1 MPSPGGPGHIHP
13 VPEGAPKTAVITGAS
28 GFIGRRLRDRLLAE
42 GWDVVAIRRPVS
54 KAPQEGRS
62 VVLEY
67 GDRPGLA
74 LLFEKERPALVLH
87 VAGATKGVRR
97 DDFWDG
103 NVKPTAQLCGALQ
116 DAQHQP
122 ERFLLVSSLA
132 AYGPSGERPL
142 IESDPQNPIEL
153 YGESKR
159 EAERVVQDSGL
170 RFTIVRPSGVYGP
183 GDVDFLELFRW
194 ANRQLNV
201 FPANRQQQVSVVYVD
216 DLVDATLGAA
226 LHPNTV
232 GRGYF
237 ICDGEPVSF
246 EHFQRQIARMLEKK
260 AWELD
265 VPGPVVDLAAFSGE
279 LLSKLDGKPRLFNR
293 QKRKLGKANF
303 VCTHQAAKRDFGYTP
318 KVPLTEGLTRTR
330 DWYRQE
336 GWL

>member
-1 MPSPGGPGHIHP
+1 MPSPGGPGHIQR
-13 VPEGAPKTAVITGAS
+13 VPAGAPKTAVITGAS
-28 GFIGRRLRDRLLAE
+28 GFIGRRLRDQLLRQ

-54 KAPQEGRS
+54 KAPKEGRS

-67 GDRPGLA
+67 ADRAGLTA
-74 LLFEKERPALVLH
+74 LFQEERPALVLH
-87 VAGATKGVRR
+87 VAGATKGVSRE
-97 DDFWDG
+97 DFWGG
-103 NVKPTAQLCGALQ
+103 NVTPTAQLVGALR

-142 IESDPQNPIEL
+142 TESDPKNPIEL

-159 EAERVVQDSGL
+159 EAEVVVEQSGL
-170 RFTIVRPSGVYGP
+170 PFTIIRPSGVYGP

-194 ANRQLNV
+194 ANRKLNV
-201 FPANRQQQVSVVYVD
+201 FPANRQQRVSVVYVD
-216 DLVDATLGAA
+216 DLVDATLAAA
-226 LHPNTV
+226 LHPNTI

-246 EHFQRQIARMLEKK
+246 EHFQRQIAVMLEKR

-265 VPGPVVDLAAFSGE
+265 VPGPLVDLAAFGGE
-279 LLSKLDGKPRLFNR
+279 LLSKVDGKPRLFNR

-303 VCTHQAAKRDFGYTP
+303 VCTHQAAKSDFGYTP
-318 KVPLTEGLTRTR
+318 KVPLAEGLLRTR